1 MMDNTKK
8 QEEFSQIYDKYI
20 DKIYR
25 FIFLKVN
32 SKEIAEDLSSEA
44 FTRCWR
50 KLQDNQGNQGNSD
63 AIENPQAFLYQVAR
77 NLVVDHYREKGK
89 AQFISADF
97 APVIDP
103 KSDIME
109 KVELSSDLSMV
120 RTALAG
126 LKNEHQELVVWH
138 YLDDLSIA
146 EISKILDKP
155 EGTVRVA
162 LHRAMKSLKKELD
175 IHES

>member
-1 MMDNTKK
+1 MDNLK
-8 QEEFSQIYDKYI
+8 QQEQFSQIYDKYI

-50 KLQDNQGNQGNSD
+50 KFQDNQD
-63 AIENPQAFLYQVAR
+63 KALAIENPQAFLFQVAR

-89 AQFISADF
+89 AQFISADLM
-97 APVIDP
+97 PIIDP
-103 KSDIME
+103 KSDVKERIE
-109 KVELSSDLSMV
+109 FSSDLSMV

-126 LKNEHQELVVWH
+126 LKDEHQEIIVWH
-138 YLDDLSIA
+138 YLDDLSVP
-146 EISKILDKP
+146 EISEILGKP

-162 LHRAMKSLKKELD
+162 LHRAMKSLKRE
-175 IHES
+175 IERREA

>member
-1 MMDNTKK
+1 MDNSKP
-8 QEEFSQIYDKYI
+8 QEQFSQIYDKYI

-32 SKEIAEDLSSEA
+32 SKETAEDLSSEA

-50 KLQDNQGNQGNSD
+50 KLQDNQGNPGV
-63 AIENPQAFLYQVAR
+63 IENPQAFLYQVAR

-89 AQFISADF
+89 AQFVSADF
-97 APVIDP
+97 APIIDP
-103 KSDIME
+103 RADIKE
-109 KVELSSDLSMV
+109 KVEFSSDLSMV

-126 LKNEHQELVVWH
+126 LKEEYQEIVAWH
-138 YLDDLSIA
+138 YLDDLSVP

-162 LHRAMKSLKKELD
+162 LHRALKSLKKELE
-175 IHES
+175 HQEV

>member
-1 MMDNTKK
+1 MVDNSKQ

-32 SKEIAEDLSSEA
+32 SKETAEDLSSEA

-50 KLQDNQGNQGNSD
+50 KLQDNQGNSS
-63 AIENPQAFLYQVAR
+63 AIENPQAFLYQIAR

-97 APVIDP
+97 VPVIDP
-103 KSDIME
+103 KGDIKE
-109 KVELSSDLSMV
+109 KIELSSDLSMV

-126 LKNEHQELVVWH
+126 LKNEHQELVIWH

-146 EISKILDKP
+146 EMSKILNKS
-155 EGTVRVA
+155 EGTIRVA
-162 LHRAMKSLKKELD
+162 LHRAMKSLKKELE
-175 IHES
+175 HREA

>member
-1 MMDNTKK
+1 MDNTEQ
-8 QEEFSQIYDKYI
+8 QEKFSQIYDKYI

-32 SKEIAEDLSSEA
+32 SKETAEDLSSEV

-50 KLQDNQGNQGNSD
+50 KFQDNEGD
-63 AIENPQAFLYQVAR
+63 LVTIENPQAFLYQVAR

-89 AQFISADF
+89 AQFVSTDF

-103 KSDIME
+103 RGDIKE
-109 KVELSSDLSMV
+109 KTEFSSDLSMV

-126 LKNEHQELVVWH
+126 LKDKYQEMVIWH
-138 YLDDLSIA
+138 YIDDLSIP
-146 EISKILDKP
+146 EISKISGKP

-162 LHRAMKSLKKELD
+162 LHRAMKSLKKEL
-175 IHES
+175 ERREA

>member
-1 MMDNTKK
+1 MDNSKP
-8 QEEFSQIYDKYI
+8 QEQFSQIYDKYI

-32 SKEIAEDLSSEA
+32 SKETAEDLSSEA

-50 KLQDNQGNQGNSD
+50 KLQDNQDNAI

-89 AQFISADF
+89 AQFVSADF
-97 APVIDP
+97 APIIDP
-103 KSDIME
+103 RADIKE

-126 LKNEHQELVVWH
+126 LKEEYQEIVAWH
-138 YLDDLSIA
+138 YLDDLSVP
-146 EISKILDKP
+146 EISRILDKP

-162 LHRAMKSLKKELD
+162 LHRALKSLKKELE
-175 IHES
+175 HREA